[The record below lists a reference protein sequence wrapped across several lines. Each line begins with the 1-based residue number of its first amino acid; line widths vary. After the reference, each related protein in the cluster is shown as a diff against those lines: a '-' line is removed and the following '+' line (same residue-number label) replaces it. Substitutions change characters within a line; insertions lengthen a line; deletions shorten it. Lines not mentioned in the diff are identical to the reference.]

1 MNLTNIVAC
10 STIVVLTYIQCYNI
24 ILLYKLLYH
33 FRLNSDGDEANNIVI
48 SIYKTLKSAKKQID
62 KFVKWY
68 RRELERRN
76 MI

>member
-1 MNLTNIVAC
+1 MHSEFNL
-10 STIVVLTYIQCYNI
+10 
-24 ILLYKLLYH
+24 KLLYYKSH
-33 FRLNSDGDEANNIVI
+33 KFRLNRDGDEANNIVV
-48 SIYKTLKSAKKQID
+48 SIYKKLKSAKKRID